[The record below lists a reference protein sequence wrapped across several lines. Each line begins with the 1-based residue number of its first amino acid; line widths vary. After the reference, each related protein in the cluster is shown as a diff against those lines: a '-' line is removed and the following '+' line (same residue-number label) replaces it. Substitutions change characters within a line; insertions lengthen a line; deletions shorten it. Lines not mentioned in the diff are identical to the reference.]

1 MSGKW
6 HTVSLSPHARD
17 NREKEN
23 REAAGQGE
31 SLLTL
36 SPLTDMVELPE
47 GVCVYCNLPGVA
59 PGDISL
65 TIDAK
70 FLHIRAE
77 SRLPAIRG
85 KIHALE
91 FSDITYEGKV
101 ILPAVDAERIEASCS
116 NGLLRVM
123 MPFPAEIKPVRIPVT
138 TEYHDGLD
146 LPADIMKEEP

>member
-1 MSGKW
+1 MSDDRNS
-6 HTVSLSPHARD
+6 VSLSLPSRGGQ
-17 NREKEN
+17 EPEN
-23 REAAGQGE
+23 REVPDYGE
-31 SLLTL
+31 PLLTMP
-36 SPLTDMVELPE
+36 PLMDMVELPE
-47 GVCVYCNLPGVA
+47 GICVYCNLPGVA

-65 TIDAK
+65 TIDGK

-77 SRLPAIRG
+77 SRLPSIRG

-101 ILPAVDAERIEASCS
+101 VLPAVDTERIEASCS

-138 TEYHDGLD
+138 TE
-146 LPADIMKEEP
+146 